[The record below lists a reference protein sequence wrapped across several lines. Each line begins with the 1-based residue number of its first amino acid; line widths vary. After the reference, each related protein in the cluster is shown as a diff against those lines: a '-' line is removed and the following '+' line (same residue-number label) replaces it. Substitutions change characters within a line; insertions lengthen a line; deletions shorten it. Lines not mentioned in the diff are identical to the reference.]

1 VELDFKELVDSLI
14 NLIMDL
20 ISLGTN
26 YFVKLVDFVS
36 IGIEIIIKIIITVI
50 TITKDLN
57 H

>member
-1 VELDFKELVDSLI
+1 
-14 NLIMDL
+14 MDL

-26 YFVKLVDFVS
+26 FLVKLVDFVT

-50 TITKDLN
+50 TITKGLR